1 MKRSR
6 LSALVFSAALESGCI
21 VDTTENAYVPPQRT
35 PVVQTTPD
43 YRTASPPV
51 EELKPVSLDPRYSTQ
66 KNGNLQYPLVSTAV
80 SGTTLNMEEAAKA
93 RKAVELVINNDR
105 KSGVKYNSFPE
116 EQIAYQRVQA
126 VMKIKLDEYTITAAN
141 MDESRKSE
149 DESET
154 YDVLFLTIKPNVTK
168 NNTNVVTFED
178 TGLDGD
184 VNFMESPREKA
195 ITLFGRKISANTNF
209 STRANRLGN
218 KEIAQTLY
226 MTALEKII
234 EFYEQKK

>member
-6 LSALVFSAALESGCI
+6 LSAFSGLVSLLTFSSGCS
-21 VDTTENAYVPPQRT
+21 DDVPAPEVAQAVSVAQQ

-93 RKAVELVINNDR
+93 RKAVELVINYDR
-105 KSGVKYNSFPE
+105 KSGVKYNFFPE

-149 DESET
+149 DESDN
-154 YDVLFLTIKPNVTK
+154 YYVLYLIIKPNVTK
-168 NNTNVVTFED
+168 
-178 TGLDGD
+178 
-184 VNFMESPREKA
+184 
-195 ITLFGRKISANTNF
+195 KIM
-209 STRANRLGN
+209 
-218 KEIAQTLY
+218 I
-226 MTALEKII
+226 
-234 EFYEQKK
+234 

>member
-6 LSALVFSAALESGCI
+6 LSALTGLVGLLTFGCS
-21 VDTTENAYVPPQRT
+21 DDVPAPEVT
-35 PVVQTTPD
+35 PIEAVSVVQTTPD

-66 KNGNLQYPLVSTAV
+66 KNGNLQYPLVSIADG
-80 SGTTLNMEEAAKA
+80 GTTLNMEEAAKA

-149 DESET
+149 DESDN
-154 YDVLFLTIKPNVTK
+154 YDVLYLIIKPNVTK
-168 NNTNVVTFED
+168 
-178 TGLDGD
+178 
-184 VNFMESPREKA
+184 
-195 ITLFGRKISANTNF
+195 KIM
-209 STRANRLGN
+209 
-218 KEIAQTLY
+218 I
-226 MTALEKII
+226 
-234 EFYEQKK
+234 